1 MRSYAQNNPLYAYVQ
16 ESAKLYQLMKVNIAK
31 QVIEKLTAIV
41 VTSDDLADDPLNDT
55 EQLRVKVGG

>member
-1 MRSYAQNNPLYAYVQ
+1 
-16 ESAKLYQLMKVNIAK
+16 MKVNIAK